1 MPVNEPSRK
10 EIKSLVLM
18 LNLATS
24 FQPNGKGCIVTGTK
38 EVWEYRYLL
47 LDRRNIRMWYV
58 VQIQATGQ
66 EEEHEDA
73 VCGADT
79 GYWTGGGA

>member
-1 MPVNEPSRK
+1 M
-10 EIKSLVLM
+10 
-18 LNLATS
+18 
-24 FQPNGKGCIVTGTK
+24 
-38 EVWEYRYLL
+38 
-47 LDRRNIRMWYV
+47 RMQYV

-66 EEEHEDA
+66 EEEHEDV